1 MRRLYFLVIS
11 FFLITLLPIPSFSA
25 QADVAKLQGL
35 LESECTN
42 LNKDKLFN
50 RLKSGFPSEIEKGLS
65 PDLLRIIQGVIKRTD
80 FDGISEEKTV
90 EIIGLVFEAFKKG
103 ALLQYLDQIF
113 DVAYAKTISVNQL
126 YAAANALREFDDSDV
141 PQDIYEEFVYK
152 GIEDK
157 WDPAAVPVLARGLI
171 YGVDRGLMPQRVAL
185 SIMIDLEKGE
195 LKRKTPDKLV
205 LDAIKFV
212 RDIEPEKWKPLSEV
226 EKALVKR
233 KEKKMELEG
242 MKKVVETKR
251 LEKETD
257 RKKAEEEL
265 KRIREEKGKQK
276 AEQEK
281 RAGEVEARLKAYQ
294 NEIIKYQKEQFDLED
309 ALKKQAEEM
318 EREKERKSKERDA
331 RRKKDLDSIGQ
342 KISEHV
348 KSGNLD
354 IDRLFAAVERYIG
367 IPYRFGGDS
376 ESGIDCSAFTRR
388 VYREQDIELP
398 RSSREQAIVGNRVD
412 GNSMEPGD
420 LVFFDT
426 SIVGAISH
434 VGVYLDNNTFAHASK
449 SQGVTK
455 SSIKEKYYSK
465 RFVKA
470 NRVFAVQ

>member
-11 FFLITLLPIPSFSA
+11 FFLITFHSVPSFSA
-25 QADVAKLQGL
+25 QADVTKLQGL

-42 LNKDKLFN
+42 LNKDKLFDL
-50 RLKSGFPSEIEKGLS
+50 LKSGFQSEIDKGLS
-65 PDLLRIIQGVIKRTD
+65 PDLLRIMQGVIKRTD
-80 FDGISEEKTV
+80 FDGISEEKTA
-90 EIIGLVFEAFKKG
+90 EIIGLVYGAFKKG

-113 DVAYAKTISVNQL
+113 DVAYAKTITVNQL
-126 YAAANALREFDDSDV
+126 YAAANALKEFDDSDV

-152 GIEDK
+152 GIEGK
-157 WDPAAVPVLARGLI
+157 WDPAAVPVLVRGLI
-171 YGVDRGLMPQRVAL
+171 YGVDRGLTPQRVAL

-195 LKRKTPDKLV
+195 LKRKMPDNLV

-212 RDIEPEKWKPLSEV
+212 RGIEPEKWKPLSEA
-226 EKALVKR
+226 EKALAKR

-242 MKKVVETKR
+242 MKKVIETKR
-251 LEKETD
+251 MEKETD
-257 RKKAEEEL
+257 RKRAEEEL
-265 KRIREEKGKQK
+265 KRVREERGKQK

-281 RAGEVEARLKAYQ
+281 RAGEVEARLTAYQ
-294 NEIIKYQKEQFDLED
+294 NEILKYQKEQFDLED

-318 EREKERKSKERDA
+318 ERERERRSKERDA
-331 RRKKDLDSIGQ
+331 RRKKDIDLIGQ

-348 KSGNLD
+348 KIGNLD
-354 IDRLFAAVERYIG
+354 IDRLFAAVDRYLG

-398 RSSREQAIVGNRVD
+398 RTSREQAVVGNGVN
-412 GNSMEPGD
+412 GNSMLPGD

-449 SQGVTK
+449 SRGVTK
-455 SSIKEKYYSK
+455 SSIREKYYSK